1 MKRLLHI
8 IFLAVLAVACTPEL
22 KDTGLQSADLEG
34 KVLIDFNVQIPNV
47 GPSTKAMA
55 EKPAITDLMVAVF
68 DTEGYLVEYAF
79 ASKGTEYAT
88 ENGVECLYKVALTQS
103 KEQRIIHFIGNAPEG
118 LRFGTEETVLSY
130 VKSELGSE
138 KEDLY
143 WCRRKV
149 PFISGTNQT
158 LDPVYQATEETT
170 AAFDNIPLIRN
181 FARISLVNAAT
192 SDFELES
199 WTVVN
204 TYKTGTCAA
213 YNTSNGTFV
222 DYFNYV
228 DNPDQTLN
236 QLGIKEL
243 GTPKTHDAL
252 LRENYRGNVPVSSEK
267 VSVAD
272 AKSSLLNPSQYYY
285 AYERDVTS
293 DPAYIIAYGTYKGD
307 GKNAKCYYKI
317 GLYDND
323 GKSFPLLRNF
333 QYTLT
338 LTKVERPGYETFE
351 EASTSTGSGNV
362 STAQETLSLV
372 YISDGFASLSVDY
385 IEKMIVEVPKDGVDL
400 GFKFISDVEN
410 GIEGS
415 LSNVRVVVNKPEGT
429 AGAAIAKVNNADYI
443 VDQKIKPT
451 EWKLNITPVTPTA
464 VPKKQ
469 SLTIYAD
476 YTRGEGTAAQ
486 TMTLQRTVTY
496 IVWEKQ
502 SLTVECVPNEI
513 PRERGA
519 DMDLQITLPGGL
531 SSSMFPLDL
540 KIEAEKLS
548 ITPNN
553 EKDHMPVQS
562 GKSIINS
569 SKSVFYF
576 IKTVQWEEY
585 LASKLVTC
593 YFKSNKDVSDSKVY
607 VANDYFNTANG
618 EFTTY
623 IASHFENLRFNQNP
637 VACVE
642 DVPVNFSFT
651 MDGTWNQP
659 VSVYL
664 GGLQPSEDDPNGLT
678 STNNIVDGRAEYVFT
693 PTAANVTLYLQTID
707 EDSPLYV
714 GLESNH
720 YVSNYLPADRDWMEF
735 TNLSIGPNRLLQ
747 GVGRSATISFRMDT
761 GDADYANREVTVKL
775 DGLAFADGKDTY
787 TFKPV
792 TSGNVTVTQNSNGA
806 TVTIGGLVTTIPG
819 TVHFTVTA
827 PGYKSGTA
835 EKTRSW
841 GSFGTLSYEYDG
853 DDGVNYIPVQPA
865 DDVIFHFNL
874 PADYYDENMLV
885 NVELDGFVSVDDN
898 LQPIT
903 RGASYIYDPD
913 QAGEQSIRLRPSG
926 SVAGTVCRVT
936 ISEPGYNNGNPVSHE
951 VTQSDKVTKSAT
963 ITFDNTSKRTERTNS
978 RQRWADNDIVFVNEK
993 NQSTTNVSSNY
1004 KPIRIYAGQSIT
1016 VSVPD
1021 GGVITQIEFDCNS
1034 SDYAKTLQNSIGTEA
1049 SRSSDKVTINLKG
1062 SSSTYNFSNFEGQVS
1077 LDAITVT
1084 YEIDL

>member
-103 KEQRIIHFIGNAPEG
+103 KDQRIIHFIGNAPEG

-138 KEDLY
+138 IEDLY
-143 WCRRKV
+143 WCRREV

-192 SDFELES
+192 SDFDLES

-204 TYKTGTCAA
+204 TYKTGTCSA

-252 LRENYRGNVPVSSEK
+252 LLENYRGNVPVSSEK

-272 AKSSLLNPSQYYY
+272 AKSSLLKPSQYYY

-323 GKSFPLLRNF
+323 GNSFPLLRNF

-338 LTKVERPGYETFE
+338 ITKVERPGYETFE
-351 EASTSTGSGNV
+351 EASTSTGSGNI

-400 GFKFISDVEN
+400 GFKFISDVEK

-443 VDQKIKPT
+443 VGKEIKPT

-464 VPKKQ
+464 VSKKQ

-502 SLTVECVPNEI
+502 SLVVECVPKEI
-513 PRERGA
+513 PQERGA

-569 SKSVFYF
+569 SKSAFYF
-576 IKTVQWEEY
+576 IKTVLWEEY

-593 YFKSNKDVSDSKVY
+593 YFKSNKDASDSKVY
-607 VANDYFNTANG
+607 VANDYFNTAND

-623 IASHFENLRFNQNP
+623 IASHFEDLRFNPNNL

-693 PTAANVTLYLQTID
+693 PTSANVTLYLQTID

-720 YVSNYLPADRDWMEF
+720 YVSKYLTADRDWMEF

-827 PGYKSGTA
+827 PGYKNATA

-951 VTQSDKVTKSAT
+951 VTQSDIQNGEIPRGRT
-963 ITFDNTSKRTERTNS
+963 ISGTLENVPNSPSGQNNRDFIISIDGNESKTFKANIARTGRNP
-978 RQRWADNDIVFVNEK
+978 
-993 NQSTTNVSSNY
+993 NY
-1004 KPIRIYAGQSIT
+1004 QYT
-1016 VSVPD
+1016 Y
-1021 GGVITQIEFDCNS
+1021 T
-1034 SDYAKTLQNSIGTEA
+1034 
-1049 SRSSDKVTINLKG
+1049 VTINANWDIQYTDPNQL
-1062 SSSTYNFSNFEGQVS
+1062 V
-1077 LDAITVT
+1077 TVT
-1084 YEIDL
+1084 VTFQNNQYSGTCTVEQIINGNITGMKLSR

>member
-55 EKPAITDLMVAVF
+55 ERPAITDLMVAVF

-88 ENGVECLYKVALTQS
+88 ENGVDCLYKVALTQS
-103 KEQRIIHFIGNAPEG
+103 KDQRIIHFIGNAPEG

-243 GTPKTHDAL
+243 GNPKTHDAL
-252 LRENYRGNVPVSSEK
+252 LLENYRGNVPVSSEK

-272 AKSSLLNPSQYYY
+272 AKSSLLNPFQYYY

-338 LTKVERPGYETFE
+338 ITKVERPGYETFE
-351 EASTSTGSGNV
+351 EASTSTGSGNI

-372 YISDGFASLSVDY
+372 YISDGVASLSVDY

-410 GIEGS
+410 GTVGS
-415 LSNVRVVVNKPEGT
+415 LDSVWVVVNKPEGT
-429 AGAAIAKVNNADYI
+429 AGAAIAQINGAVYNVGNKIRGLTRDTIKV
-443 VDQKIKPT
+443 
-451 EWKLNITPVTPTA
+451 TPVAPSS
-464 VPKKQ
+464 VSKKQ
-469 SLTIYAD
+469 SLTIYAN
-476 YTRGEGTAAQ
+476 YSKGEGVSKQ
-486 TMTLQRTVTY
+486 IITLQRTVTY

-502 SLTVECVPNEI
+502 SLIVECVPNEI
-513 PRERGA
+513 PRERGSN
-519 DMDLQITLPGGL
+519 MDLQVTLPGGL

-540 KIEAEKLS
+540 KIEAANLS

-569 SKSVFYF
+569 SKSAFYF

-593 YFKSNKDVSDSKVY
+593 YFKTNKDVSDSYVY
-607 VANDYFNTANG
+607 VANDYFNTANDN
-618 EFTTY
+618 FTTY
-623 IASHFENLRFNQNP
+623 SASHFENLRFNQNP

-693 PTAANVTLYLQTID
+693 PTEANGGANVTLKLQTTD
-707 EDSPLYV
+707 ADSPLYV
-714 GLESNH
+714 GLDSYHYAPNSATARRDWSQFTGEYYSIEDNKVVTSLGTAAGQVIYKFEIPTYIKGMDITATFEGFTPDQSNKSNKWIEKTNGVWQ
-720 YVSNYLPADRDWMEF
+720 YTPSEDETEVSIILNYSALPSNVNQKDYSITLKADGYEDFNDLIVQQGMMIYSGTNIRWTQTRVSRPNGGSGSNY
-735 TNLSIGPNRLLQ
+735 T
-747 GVGRSATISFRMDT
+747 
-761 GDADYANREVTVKL
+761 
-775 DGLAFADGKDTY
+775 
-787 TFKPV
+787 
-792 TSGNVTVTQNSNGA
+792 A
-806 TVTIGGLVTTIPG
+806 TVTSVTSTAGEVIFVDGGSSYT
-819 TVHFTVTA
+819 
-827 PGYKSGTA
+827 YSNN
-835 EKTRSW
+835 TRT
-841 GSFGTLSYEYDG
+841 GTLT
-853 DDGVNYIPVQPA
+853 I
-865 DDVIFHFNL
+865 
-874 PADYYDENMLV
+874 
-885 NVELDGFVSVDDN
+885 ELDSLVITGSELSSSTSLTFVVT
-898 LQPIT
+898 IT
-903 RGASYIYDPD
+903 RGNA
-913 QAGEQSIRLRPSG
+913 
-926 SVAGTVCRVT
+926 
-936 ISEPGYNNGNPVSHE
+936 
-951 VTQSDKVTKSAT
+951 
-963 ITFDNTSKRTERTNS
+963 
-978 RQRWADNDIVFVNEK
+978 
-993 NQSTTNVSSNY
+993 STTY
-1004 KPIRIYAGQSIT
+1004 TTTRTIQQLGL
-1016 VSVPD
+1016 
-1021 GGVITQIEFDCNS
+1021 
-1034 SDYAKTLQNSIGTEA
+1034 TLQN
-1049 SRSSDKVTINLKG
+1049 N
-1062 SSSTYNFSNFEGQVS
+1062 
-1077 LDAITVT
+1077 
-1084 YEIDL
+1084 